1 MQQLVFNGI
10 AQSLPACV
18 DDVGRDPHGGPG
30 AFTIGGNDD
39 DPYHGGGG
47 GVAFSADDRFAWRK
61 VLPTY
66 GLGLRWSLHEGSN
79 LRIDAGFGRKSYAL
93 ILGINESF

>member
-1 MQQLVFNGI
+1 MRGYYPGRFNGDNLFA
-10 AQSLPACV
+10 AQVELRQHLWHRLGCV
-18 DDVGRDPHGGPG
+18 VW
-30 AFTIGGNDD
+30 
-39 DPYHGGGG
+39 GGG

-93 ILGINESF
+93 MLGINESF